1 MPIYNHTFADFHKRE
16 KDIEDAKKLLL
27 KNGYRIEKIK
37 DETRSQIYSS

>member
-16 KDIEDAKKLLL
+16 NDIEDAKKLLL